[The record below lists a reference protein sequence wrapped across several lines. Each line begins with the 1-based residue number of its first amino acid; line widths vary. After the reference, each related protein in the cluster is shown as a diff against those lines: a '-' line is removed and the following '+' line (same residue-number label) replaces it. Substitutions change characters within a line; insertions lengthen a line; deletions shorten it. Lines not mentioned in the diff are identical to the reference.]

1 MATSKEPPMKVMHL
15 FSGTAP
21 IALVWLA
28 SLLEAQ
34 TPSPQASSGPDITMM
49 APVTALASY
58 MAHVEGAPLP
68 QVFVDDGLVIVEDF
82 APYVFAGKDA
92 AARWD
97 AGFRQHALPLKDLK
111 FSFGPAHD
119 FELTGDRVFFV
130 LPTTWRGVYK
140 DRRFEEHGAWSF
152 VLKNAGGQ
160 WRILAYG
167 WGATDLQ
174 DWPAKTQ

>member
-1 MATSKEPPMKVMHL
+1 
-15 FSGTAP
+15 
-21 IALVWLA
+21 
-28 SLLEAQ
+28 
-34 TPSPQASSGPDITMM
+34 MM

-58 MAHVEGAPLP
+58 MAHVEGAVLP
-68 QVFVDDGLVIVEDF
+68 AVFADNELVIVIVEDF
-82 APYVFAGKDA
+82 APYIFSGKDA
-92 AARWD
+92 AAQRD
-97 AGFRQHALPLKDLK
+97 AGFRRHAIPLKDLK

-119 FELTGDRVFFV
+119 FELTDDRVFFV

-152 VLKNAGGQ
+152 VLKNNAGQ

-174 DWPAKTQ
+174 DRPVKSQ

>member
-1 MATSKEPPMKVMHL
+1 MKPMHRITGACSSLLL
-15 FSGTAP
+15 F
-21 IALVWLA
+21 A
-28 SLLEAQ
+28 SLLGGHAPPPRSSARTDAPEA
-34 TPSPQASSGPDITMM
+34 AMM
-49 APVTALASY
+49 ATATTLASY
-58 MAHVEGAPLP
+58 MAHTQSAVLP
-68 QVFVDDGLVIVEDF
+68 PVFVDNGLVIVEDF

-92 AARWD
+92 AAQWD
-97 AGFRQHALPLKDLK
+97 AGFRQHAIPLKDLK

-119 FELTGDRVFFV
+119 FERTGDRAFFV

-152 VLKNAGGQ
+152 VLTNTTGQ

-174 DWPAKTQ
+174 DWPA

>member
-1 MATSKEPPMKVMHL
+1 MGVMHPIR
-15 FSGTAP
+15 GTLP
-21 IALVWLA
+21 IVLLLST
-28 SLLEAQ
+28 SLLGAQ
-34 TPSPQASSGPDITMM
+34 APSPQASGRTEGPDATMM

-58 MAHVEGAPLP
+58 MAHVEGAVLP
-68 QVFVDDGLVIVEDF
+68 AVFADDGLVIVEDF
-82 APYVFAGKDA
+82 TPYIFSGKDA
-92 AARWD
+92 AAQWD
-97 AGFRQHALPLKDLK
+97 AGFRRHAIPLKDLK

-140 DRRFEEHGAWSF
+140 DRRFEEQGAWSF

>member
-1 MATSKEPPMKVMHL
+1 MKVMHHIR
-15 FSGTAP
+15 GTYLILLP
-21 IALVWLA
+21 LCA
-28 SLLEAQ
+28 SLLGAQ
-34 TPSPQASSGPDITMM
+34 TPSPQASGSTGGPDATMM

-58 MAHVEGAPLP
+58 MARVEGASLP
-68 QVFVDDGLVIVEDF
+68 RVFVDDGLVIVEDF
-82 APYVFAGKDA
+82 APYVFTAKDA
-92 AARWD
+92 AAQWD
-97 AGFRQHALPLKDLK
+97 AGFRQHAIPLKDLR
-111 FSFGPAHD
+111 FSFGAAHD
-119 FELTGDRVFFV
+119 FERTGDRVFFV

-152 VLKNAGGQ
+152 VLKNTAGQ

>member
-1 MATSKEPPMKVMHL
+1 MKVFRHIR
-15 FSGTAP
+15 GTC
-21 IALVWLA
+21 LVLLLLSA
-28 SLLEAQ
+28 SLPGAQ
-34 TPSPQASSGPDITMM
+34 APSPQASGSPGGPDTTMM

-58 MAHVEGAPLP
+58 MAQVEGAGLP
-68 QVFVDDGLVIVEDF
+68 PVFVDDGLVIVEDF

-92 AARWD
+92 AAQWD
-97 AGFRQHALPLKDLK
+97 SGFRQHAIPLKDLK
-111 FSFGPAHD
+111 FSFAAAHD
-119 FELTGDRVFFV
+119 FERTDDRVFFV

-152 VLKNAGGQ
+152 VLENTAGQ

-174 DWPAKTQ
+174 DRPAKAQ

>member
-15 FSGTAP
+15 FSGTLP

-34 TPSPQASSGPDITMM
+34 TPSPQARSGPDITMM

-97 AGFRQHALPLKDLK
+97 AGFRQHAIPLKDLK

-152 VLKNAGGQ
+152 VLKNAGGR